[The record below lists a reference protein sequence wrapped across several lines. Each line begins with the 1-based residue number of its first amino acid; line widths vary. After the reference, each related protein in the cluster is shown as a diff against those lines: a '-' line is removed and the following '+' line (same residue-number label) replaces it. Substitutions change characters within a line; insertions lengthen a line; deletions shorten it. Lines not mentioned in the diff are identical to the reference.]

1 MEIETKQ
8 SQQPGLAPER
18 QQKAREYARIRRRLS
33 FVSLAIGVV
42 GVIIL
47 IFTNLDTWLR
57 YILRPLAW
65 QPFPGWFP
73 WQILVYFLILM
84 LGYQLITT
92 PLSYFGGVV
101 LPPRYGLSTIRLK
114 SWASDLFKGFLLSL
128 VLEILFVELVY
139 SL

>member
-1 MEIETKQ
+1 MEIDTTQ
-8 SQQPGLAPER
+8 PQQLGLDPER

-57 YILRPLAW
+57 DILRPLAW

-73 WQILVYFLILM
+73 CQILGYFLILM

-92 PLSYFGGVV
+92 PLSYFVGVV
-101 LPPRYGLSTIRLK
+101 LTHPFRLSANRLERL
-114 SWASDLFKGFLLSL
+114 AC
-128 VLEILFVELVY
+128 
-139 SL
+139 

>member
-1 MEIETKQ
+1 MEIETKHP
-8 SQQPGLAPER
+8 QQPGLSPEKH
-18 QQKAREYARIRRRLS
+18 QKAREYARTCRRLS

-101 LPPRYGLSTIRLK
+101 LPHPYGRSTMRM
-114 SWASDLFKGFLLSL
+114 
-128 VLEILFVELVY
+128 
-139 SL
+139 

>member
-1 MEIETKQ
+1 MMELDHTQ
-8 SQQPGLAPER
+8 PQQLGLEPGR
-18 QQKAREYARIRRRLS
+18 QQEAREYARMRRRLS

-57 YILRPLAW
+57 DILRPLAW

-101 LPPRYGLSTIRLK
+101 LPPPFGRLTFTVEGRGRGLL
-114 SWASDLFKGFLLSL
+114 
-128 VLEILFVELVY
+128 
-139 SL
+139 